1 MKLIIVATPQ
11 AKGHHKSYFEL
22 CVNSLIK
29 KEHSVVSITQE
40 KHDIQ
45 VNKQYYI
52 QNNMGTRRLSEY
64 LKMVKELRNIIEIAR
79 PDAIHIQCGDNFYR
93 FMGIG
98 LSFLKKYRTFFSFH
112 QYRNKIVKPLYFKL
126 LGNLS
131 KGCMVHSEI
140 LKTHL
145 EEWHIPNVNY
155 VRWPQTVKMKQ
166 YPTEVAKEFF
176 GINKDSV
183 VLAYIG
189 GTGYVKGL
197 DILLESLKGLEID
210 FTLLIAGV
218 ELDFKKDFITSICE
232 GYKNKVKLALK
243 YLTDDELNYA
253 FCAADYI
260 VLPYRKSFEAGSGI
274 LTNAVWM
281 RKPVIAADRGELG
294 KVVKNNELGY
304 LFEPEN
310 KKDLRVKISNAIKSK
325 YVWNQMAEKYREA
338 ISPEYFMDRYNEMLT
353 ISN

>member
-1 MKLIIVATPQ
+1 MKIIIVATPQ

-64 LKMVKELRNIIEIAR
+64 LKMVKELRNIIEIER

-112 QYRNKIVKPLYFKL
+112 QYRNKIVTPLYFKL

-166 YPTEVAKEFF
+166 YPTEVAK
-176 GINKDSV
+176 
-183 VLAYIG
+183 
-189 GTGYVKGL
+189 
-197 DILLESLKGLEID
+197 
-210 FTLLIAGV
+210 
-218 ELDFKKDFITSICE
+218 
-232 GYKNKVKLALK
+232 
-243 YLTDDELNYA
+243 
-253 FCAADYI
+253 
-260 VLPYRKSFEAGSGI
+260 
-274 LTNAVWM
+274 
-281 RKPVIAADRGELG
+281 
-294 KVVKNNELGY
+294 
-304 LFEPEN
+304 
-310 KKDLRVKISNAIKSK
+310 
-325 YVWNQMAEKYREA
+325 
-338 ISPEYFMDRYNEMLT
+338 
-353 ISN
+353 